1 MKPLKRPLKEQIL
14 LILLFA
20 ATAVTFAQTNS
31 KSIKTISGK
40 SITVSRLDSTIK
52 SIVDSVE
59 VPGLSMAIIND
70 SKVVYHNTFGVSN
83 IDTQAPVT
91 KESIFEAASLSKP
104 LFAYFVM
111 KQVEKGILDLDKP
124 LFKYLPNPD
133 VAYDERYKLI
143 TARMVLSHTTGF
155 PNWRK
160 DDNKDGKLYIKFTPG
175 TEFNY
180 SGEGYQ
186 YLANVVAKI
195 NGTDHNGLDEFFQ
208 KEVTKQLKAETL
220 YYLQND
226 KIKKHKVYGHN
237 ENGPTDNAQY
247 DGKAFGAAYSL
258 HTEAVSYAKFITAM
272 LKKEG
277 LTEKSFDEML
287 KEQVHFK
294 DDNHLKQE
302 IGQTGWGLGL
312 TQKPSEYGMMHMHTG
327 NNHDFQAY
335 MMMMPEKEFGIVF
348 FMNAGKAIP
357 FIKKLNNIMGP
368 IF

>member
-1 MKPLKRPLKEQIL
+1 MNKLGQTFREQI
-14 LILLFA
+14 ILVTLFA
-20 ATAVTFAQTNS
+20 TTIASFAQTNT

-40 SITVSRLDSTIK
+40 SIEVSELNKVISTIMD
-52 SIVDSVE
+52 SIGM
-59 VPGLSMAIIND
+59 PGLSITIIND
-70 SKVVYHNTFGVSN
+70 AEIVYLNTFGVSN
-83 IDTQAPVT
+83 AKTKAPVT

-124 LFKYLPNPD
+124 LYKYLPYPD
-133 VAYDERYKLI
+133 IAYDERYKLI

-186 YLANVVAKI
+186 YLAAVIAKI
-195 NGTDHNGLDEFFQ
+195 NGTDHNGLDEIFQ

-220 YYLQND
+220 YYLRND
-226 KIKKHKVYGHN
+226 EIKKHKVYGHG
-237 ENGPTDNAQY
+237 ENGPTENAQY
-247 DGKAFGAAYSL
+247 DGKNFGAAYSL
-258 HTEAVSYAKFITAM
+258 HTEAVSYAKFLIAM

-277 LTEKSFDEML
+277 LKESSFDEML
-287 KEQVHFK
+287 KEHIHFK

-312 TQKPSEYGMMHMHTG
+312 TQKPTEYGMMHMHTG

-335 MMMMPEKEFGIVF
+335 MMMLPEKEFGIVF
-348 FMNAGKAIP
+348 FMNAGKAIS
-357 FIKKLNNIMGP
+357 FIQQLNAIIGP

>member
-1 MKPLKRPLKEQIL
+1 MNK
-14 LILLFA
+14 
-20 ATAVTFAQTNS
+20 S
-31 KSIKTISGK
+31 KSKIKLYIVLALFTPLIYGCYSQSTIKQVKAINEKTI
-40 SITVSRLDSTIK
+40 TVAKLDSTIK
-52 SIVDSVE
+52 SIVDSVQ
-59 VPGLSMAIIND
+59 VPGLSIAIINN
-70 SKVVYHNTFGVSN
+70 SKIVYHNTFGVSN
-83 IDTQAPVT
+83 INTKAPVT

-124 LFKYLPNPD
+124 LYQYLPFPD
-133 VAYDERYKLI
+133 IEYDERYKLI
-143 TARMVLSHTTGF
+143 TARMVLSHTTGL
-155 PNWRK
+155 PNWRYL
-160 DDNKDGKLYIKFTPG
+160 DNDENRLTIKFTPG
-175 TEFNY
+175 TDFNY

-195 NGTDHNGLDEFFQ
+195 NGTDHNGLDKIFQ
-208 KEVTKQLKAETL
+208 KEVTKQLKTETL
-220 YYLQND
+220 YYLRND
-226 KIKKHKVYGHN
+226 NIKKHKVYGHN
-237 ENGPTDNAQY
+237 KKGPTENAQY
-247 DGKAFGAAYSL
+247 DGKTFGAAFSL
-258 HTEAVSYAKFITAM
+258 HTEAVSYAKFLIAM

-277 LTEKSFDEML
+277 LTKNSFDEML

-335 MMMMPEKEFGIVF
+335 MMMLPEKEFGIVF

-357 FIKKLNNIMGP
+357 FIQKLNAIIGP

>member
-1 MKPLKRPLKEQIL
+1 MVYGCHSQSTIEQ
-14 LILLFA
+14 
-20 ATAVTFAQTNS
+20 
-31 KSIKTISGK
+31 IKTISGK
-40 SITVSRLDSTIK
+40 SITAAKLDSTIK
-52 SIVDSVE
+52 SIMDSVQ
-59 VPGLSMAIIND
+59 VPGLSIAIIND
-70 SKVVYHNTFGVSN
+70 SKIVYHNTFGVSN
-83 IDTQAPVT
+83 IETQEPIT

-104 LFAYFVM
+104 LFAYFAM

-124 LFKYLPNPD
+124 LFKYLPHPD
-133 VAYDERYKLI
+133 VEYDERYQSI

-175 TEFNY
+175 RDFNY

-186 YLANVVAKI
+186 YLAAVVAKI
-195 NGTDHNGLDEFFQ
+195 NGTDLNGLDEIFQ
-208 KEVTKQLKAETL
+208 KEVARPLKAEIL
-220 YYLQND
+220 YYNRND

-237 ENGPTDNAQY
+237 ENGPTENAQY
-247 DGKAFGAAYSL
+247 DGNTFGAAYSL
-258 HTEAVSYAKFITAM
+258 HTEAVSYAQFLIAM

-277 LTEKSFDEML
+277 LAENSFDEML

-302 IGQTGWGLGL
+302 VGQTGWGLGL
-312 TQKPSEYGMMHMHTG
+312 AQKPTEHGMMHLHTG
-327 NNHDFQAY
+327 NNHDFQTY
-335 MMMMPEKEFGIVF
+335 MMILPEKEFGIVF

-357 FIKKLNNIMGP
+357 FIQNLNAVIGP